1 MNVAARAHRI
11 LVDPAAEWAK
21 IDNEPADAVHLLTG
35 YVAWLALVPAL
46 SGFVGACLIGVV
58 LPDGST
64 LHAPILQG
72 LFGAAFGFVMACATV
87 LALGLVIDLLAPMF
101 ASHRGFD
108 RAFKLAVYS
117 YTPFWLAGIF
127 LLAPG
132 LRFLVV
138 TSFYGAYLLWK
149 GLPALMGTPEPKA
162 RAYTA
167 VIVGCAGAL
176 TLIVAAAQHAMFGL
190 TPS

>member
-1 MNVAARAHRI
+1 MNVAARAHGI
-11 LVDPAAEWAK
+11 LIDPLAEWTK
-21 IDNEPADAVHLLTG
+21 IDSEPADAVQLLTG
-35 YVAWLALVPAL
+35 YVAWLALIPAL

-58 LPDGST
+58 LPNGGT
-64 LHAPILQG
+64 LRAPILQG

-87 LALGLVIDLLAPMF
+87 LALGLVIDLLAPVF
-101 ASHRGFD
+101 DSRRSFD

-138 TSFYGAYLLWK
+138 VSFYGGYLLWK
-149 GLPALMGTPEPKA
+149 GLPPLMGTPMAKA
-162 RAYTA
+162 PAFTA

-176 TLIVAAAQHAMFGL
+176 TLIIAAAQHAMFGL
-190 TPS
+190 TPL